1 MASVE
6 SLSLTKKD
14 AIHLVNVFV
23 QDVSNYG
30 VNITKVN
37 EVLASQ
43 VKLLLVMFFQS
54 MLL

>member
-1 MASVE
+1 ME
-6 SLSLTKKD
+6 KD
-14 AIHLVNVFV
+14 TIHLVNVFV

-30 VNITKVN
+30 VNIAEVN
-37 EVLASQ
+37 EVLASE